1 MKVNRWIPKAE
12 PKTKAAALRLAAQ
25 ISTLA
30 DSTERRRN
38 NLMKLESEHS
48 KKIAALSAKL
58 ENIREEL
65 KNTNSSEATEYIER
79 LKLKHS
85 LTEAEILEVKSEVL
99 RKSIESR
106 TMQLSELKRVETT
119 HSEGST
125 TTEI

>member
-1 MKVNRWIPKAE
+1 
-12 PKTKAAALRLAAQ
+12 
-25 ISTLA
+25 
-30 DSTERRRN
+30 
-38 NLMKLESEHS
+38 MKLESEHS